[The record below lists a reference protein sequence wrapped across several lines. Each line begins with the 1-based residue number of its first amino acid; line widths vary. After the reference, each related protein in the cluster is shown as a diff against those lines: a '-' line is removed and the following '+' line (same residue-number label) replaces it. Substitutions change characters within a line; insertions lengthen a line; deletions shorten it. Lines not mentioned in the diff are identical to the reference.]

1 MSSILLATTNTHLV
15 PLHIDPYWNNVDLL
29 LDGSSKT
36 QDLSRHGFT
45 LSQSGIDLSTQV
57 TDPYGGSTP
66 SLYFSGTED
75 DYLRS
80 PASAHHTIGT
90 GDFTIEMWVRVTQFR
105 DWIIFFTSRDA
116 METNNYTWGIGTSAN
131 RALNM
136 WGGGTTFADNNP
148 ALSANT
154 WHYIVGQRSSG
165 TYSLYLDGSRVDTR
179 TTGGSRNFTENNY
192 GVGSSPAG
200 RNNQYHKGYIKD
212 LRFTVGVAR
221 YSGTAMSV
229 PRRPHP
235 TTGQ

>member
-15 PLHIDPYWNNVDLL
+15 HTDPYWNNVDLL

-66 SLYFSGTED
+66 SLYFSGTTG

-80 PASAHHTIGT
+80 PASAHHRIGR
-90 GDFTIEMWVRVTQFR
+90 GDFTIEMWVRITQFR
-105 DWIIFFTSRDA
+105 NWLIFFTNRDN
-116 METNNYTWGIGTSAN
+116 METNTYTWGIQTDAD
-131 RALNM
+131 RDLYM
-136 WGGGTTFADNNP
+136 WGGGTYFGNKSS

-154 WHYIVGQRSSG
+154 WHYIVGQRNSG
-165 TYSLYLDGSRVDTR
+165 LYSLYLDGTRVV
-179 TTGGSRNFTENNY
+179 TTTAGGARNFTENNY
-192 GVGSSPAG
+192 GVGSSSSG
-200 RNNQYHKGYIKD
+200 SNNEYHIGYIKD

-229 PRRPHP
+229 PTRPHP
-235 TTGQ
+235 KRGQ